1 MKNISLK
8 KLSITVI
15 VASLAS
21 NVVFADNDMSKA
33 VSKIAA
39 PASSFSQLITD
50 YDTDKSNTL
59 SAKELTKNDK
69 LTKVFA
75 QIDTNGDK
83 EISEEEFNRAPCK
96 NEKVFVLGVYTSEL
110 ITQFLSTDMCSSPT
124 DLSVDILY
132 RT

>member
-83 EISEEEFNRAPCK
+83 EISEEEFNEHLAK
-96 NEKVFVLGVYTSEL
+96 MKKS
-110 ITQFLSTDMCSSPT
+110 LS
-124 DLSVDILY
+124 
-132 RT
+132 